1 MTPMNSRDF
10 FGSDSDE
17 DDEEYERREKIL
29 FAINDASPEFL
40 VNDAETQ
47 LA

>member
-1 MTPMNSRDF
+1 MTPMKSSDF

-40 VNDAETQ
+40 VDDAGTQ